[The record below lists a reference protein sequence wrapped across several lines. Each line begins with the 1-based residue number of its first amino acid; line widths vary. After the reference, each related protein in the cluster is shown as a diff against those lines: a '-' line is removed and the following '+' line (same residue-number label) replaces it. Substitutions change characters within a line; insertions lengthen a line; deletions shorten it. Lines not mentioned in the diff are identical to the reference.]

1 MDGERARSLK
11 DVRLRAVL
19 FDMGGTLVETRGD
32 VGDPWREPVL
42 EAINREFGAPAWA
55 DTLYEADI
63 RRPPAGEPHRQETN
77 RWLADW
83 MREKGESFTDEQV
96 ERLRRA
102 FARPIPT
109 VFSLAAGA
117 AAALRWCK
125 ARELSVVVVTNTISR
140 GDEEARSD
148 FERFGVT
155 DLIDHVVSSYSTG
168 WEKPH
173 RAIFERALGYAGA
186 VAAEACNIGDR
197 LDLDV
202 AGPKALGMRAVWV
215 STDVVPS
222 GFATPPDAT
231 ISLLEQL
238 PAVLEPWQR

>member
-1 MDGERARSLK
+1 M
-11 DVRLRAVL
+11 RLRAVL
-19 FDMGGTLVETRGD
+19 FDMGGTLVQVRGD

-42 EAINREFGAPAWA
+42 EAINREFAAPAWA
-55 DTLYEADI
+55 NTLYEADI

-83 MREKGESFTDEQV
+83 LRENGETFTDEQV

-117 AAALRWCK
+117 ADALRWCK
-125 ARELSVVVVTNTISR
+125 SRELAVVVVTNTISR
-140 GDEEARSD
+140 GDEEARAD
-148 FERFGVT
+148 FERFGVS

-173 RAIFERALGYAGA
+173 RVIFERALGYADA
-186 VAAEACNIGDR
+186 TADEACNVGDR
-197 LDLDV
+197 LDLDI
-202 AGPKALGMRAVWV
+202 AGPKALGMRAVWI
-215 STDVVPS
+215 STHVIPP

-231 ISLLEQL
+231 IPSLERL
-238 PAVLEPWQR
+238 PEVLEPWLR

>member
-1 MDGERARSLK
+1 
-11 DVRLRAVL
+11 VRLRAVL

-63 RRPPAGEPHRQETN
+63 RRPPAGEPYRQETN

-83 MREKGESFTDEQV
+83 LRENGETFSKEQV

-117 AAALRWCK
+117 ADALRWCK
-125 ARELSVVVVTNTISR
+125 ARELAVIVVTNTISR
-140 GDEEARSD
+140 GDEEARAD
-148 FERFGVT
+148 FGRFGVS

-173 RAIFERALGYAGA
+173 RAIFERALGHAGA
-186 VAAEACNIGDR
+186 TAAEACNVGDR
-197 LDLDV
+197 LDLDI
-202 AGPKALGMRAVWV
+202 AGAKALGMRAVWL
-215 STDVVPS
+215 STSALPPDI
-222 GFATPPDAT
+222 ATPPDAT
-231 ISLLEQL
+231 IASLIEL
-238 PAVLEPWQR
+238 PRVLGPWL